1 MTSLD
6 FQGLLNAVPVS
17 VEDLHLAVHEVH
29 KSCPRSAEVETRLV
43 RLAGVFGGQREKGA
57 AVEAR
62 LTAMANI
69 VSTGALPAHVV
80 SVVDGGAVDVGL
92 PVWQAA
98 ATLPLIVVEEVGDVE
113 FDAREFL
120 DATVQFA
127 GQAAIPPR
135 LATASQEMRASA

>member
-1 MTSLD
+1 MTSTD
-6 FQGLLNAVPVS
+6 FEGVLNAVPVS
-17 VEDLHLAVHEVH
+17 VEDLHIAVHEVH
-29 KSCPRSAEVETRLV
+29 KSNPKSAEVEARLLT
-43 RLAGVFGGQREKGA
+43 LAEVFGGHREKGA

-69 VSTGALPAHVV
+69 VATGALPDNVV

-98 ATLPLIVVEEVGDVE
+98 ATLPLIVDEEVGDVE
-113 FDAREFL
+113 FDARAFV

-127 GQAAIPPR
+127 GRAVSQSSHV
-135 LATASQEMRASA
+135 AS